1 MKTGKNALDV
11 LSMLSS
17 LSELNTPKREKLT
30 IMLESFAARFN
41 DSQSRDNVQDK
52 MDNELEYSR
61 NKDTN

>member
-1 MKTGKNALDV
+1 MGKNALDI

-30 IMLESFAARFN
+30 SLLESF
-41 DSQSRDNVQDK
+41 SSRYKCAQQENTNGDR

-61 NKDTN
+61 NRDTN

>member
-30 IMLESFAARFN
+30 IMLKSFAARFN